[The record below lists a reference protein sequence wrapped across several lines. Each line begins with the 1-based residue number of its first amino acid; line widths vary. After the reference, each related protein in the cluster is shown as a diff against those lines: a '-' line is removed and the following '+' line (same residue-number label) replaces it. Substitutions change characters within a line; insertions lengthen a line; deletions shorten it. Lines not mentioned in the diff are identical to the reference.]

1 MSPNHCHCLDARCR
15 RPLAEGPAEGNGVFS
30 TRKKFLIKGRDVP
43 GNANNMLE
51 PKFKIWFSAFKKPIP
66 SMYGTFRALAFSVRL
81 ESS

>member
-1 MSPNHCHCLDARCR
+1 MQDVEDLLLKA
-15 RPLAEGPAEGNGVFS
+15 LQKATVFF

-51 PKFKIWFSAFKKPIP
+51 PNFKIWFLAFKKPIP
-66 SMYGTFRALAFSVRL
+66 SMYGKFRVLAFSVRL